1 VNLSELAK
9 NLELE
14 EGELLELINLFLQT
28 TSSELMK
35 FQSAIEKEDW
45 SVAER
50 MAHSIKGAAGSL
62 GLTDIHDA
70 AKRIETAV
78 RGNRLGEMDADIRT
92 IRRTLDRIAESLPA

>member
-1 VNLSELAK
+1 VNLRELAK

-35 FQSAIEKEDW
+35 FQSALEKMDW
-45 SVAER
+45 ALAER

-62 GLTDIHDA
+62 GLTDIYDA
-70 AKRIETAV
+70 AKRIEMAV
-78 RGNRLGEMDADIRT
+78 RRNHPGEMDEDIRT
-92 IRRTLDRIAESLPA
+92 IRGNLDRIAASLSG